1 MLPFAKIYF
10 IVFGLLTIVGGYL
23 GYSRA
28 GSMASLIA
36 GSVSGLLLA
45 AGGWLLRAD
54 ATPIN
59 IGLALISALL
69 LFRFGGAFLKTQ
81 AFMPAGLMSALSLVG
96 LILAAAVFFTR
107 PSN

>member
-1 MLPFAKIYF
+1 MFPFAKYYF

-23 GYSRA
+23 GYARA

-36 GSVSGLLLA
+36 GTISGLLLA
-45 AGGWLLRAD
+45 AGGWMLRPD
-54 ATPIN
+54 ATPIVL
-59 IGLALISALL
+59 GLALVSALL
-69 LFRFGGAFLKTQ
+69 LVRFGGAFLKTQ

-96 LILAAAVFFTR
+96 LILLAVVFFAR